1 MAKGYPDFFG
11 YPQFPSI
18 GPVVV
23 DYFVSAA
30 VVSGVV
36 TTIHSITTKGQILG
50 GFCRPLGDYTGWPFE
65 LTLSIDGETAISFQ
79 PSDLY
84 GGRVYDSKIAP
95 IYLIDYADGGVNF
108 TFGFSPGITFVNS
121 YLFTLEHNE
130 GANRTVQSWLYYT
143 LLK

>member
-30 VVSGVV
+30 VVPRVQ
-36 TTIHSITTKGQILG
+36 TTIHSISTKGQIIG
-50 GFCRPLGDYTGWPFE
+50 GFCRPLGDYTGLPFE
-65 LTLSIDGETAISFQ
+65 LTLAIDGEIAMSFS
-79 PSDLY
+79 PSELY
-84 GGRVYDSKIAP
+84 GGRVYEPAIAP
-95 IYLIDYADGGVNF
+95 VYLIDYSYNGECF

-121 YLFTLEHNE
+121 YIFTLEHSEVGNKL
-130 GANRTVQSWLYYT
+130 VQSWLYYT